1 MDKTEHPVRVDS
13 VHKMRYFELPSNYIY
28 NPGESHE
35 AYELIFLERG
45 LFLDTS
51 ETPTV
56 IMKPGDAVIY
66 GQHYF
71 HRTVCDG
78 KSSAVVVIL
87 TFYSDS
93 PALKEYLS
101 GRHYFKVTPEQ
112 QKLLANILS
121 LMPKVWDINS
131 HECDTM
137 SDASPYLEQICINYL
152 EILFC
157 QFIGQ
162 LDTETNKSEQSVFM
176 ESAPSEDPTVCKII
190 EILKDGIY
198 GSINYDQL
206 CNDLGYSKS
215 YIARIFKVNMGYTVM
230 DYYLN
235 LKIGE
240 AKRLLLET
248 HMNIDA
254 IAGTLQFES
263 PQYFSKVF
271 KKRTGM
277 TPKYFRNKIFKGSV
291 VQQM

>member
-1 MDKTEHPVRVDS
+1 
-13 VHKMRYFELPSNYIY
+13 
-28 NPGESHE
+28 
-35 AYELIFLERG
+35 
-45 LFLDTS
+45 
-51 ETPTV
+51 
-56 IMKPGDAVIY
+56 
-66 GQHYF
+66 
-71 HRTVCDG
+71 
-78 KSSAVVVIL
+78 
-87 TFYSDS
+87 
-93 PALKEYLS
+93 
-101 GRHYFKVTPEQ
+101 
-112 QKLLANILS
+112 
-121 LMPKVWDINS
+121 
-131 HECDTM
+131 M

-157 QFIGQ
+157 QFIEQ

-190 EILKDGIY
+190 EILKNGIY

-254 IAGTLQFES
+254 IAGSLQFES

-291 VQQM
+291 VQQL